1 MRVRKI
7 QKPREQSFSSL
18 GFHRPLSDLFLSV
31 RGKRNDS
38 HFFARK
44 SVMTYIFI
52 RQNLFYDSV
61 WYVGMLVGIVFQ
73 YAENH
78 AITPFSKQ
86 TIPTIP
92 TIPIFRKKN
101 KTKKYSLLF
110 PYVLLLLLYN
120 IIFIFFGIVGMVIGR
135 NQGI

>member
-92 TIPIFRKKN
+92 TIPIFRKKIKQKN
-101 KTKKYSLLF
+101 ILCFSLMYYYYYYIILF
-110 PYVLLLLLYN
+110 L
-120 IIFIFFGIVGMVIGR
+120 FFLV
-135 NQGI
+135 

>member
-1 MRVRKI
+1 
-7 QKPREQSFSSL
+7 
-18 GFHRPLSDLFLSV
+18 
-31 RGKRNDS
+31 
-38 HFFARK
+38 
-44 SVMTYIFI
+44 MTYIFI
-52 RQNLFYDSV
+52 RQNSFYDSV

-120 IIFIFFGIVGMVIGR
+120 IIFIFFGIVGIVIGR